1 MNASES
7 MITGAAV
14 ATPDVAAA
22 GGGGGA
28 LQQSVARHGPVVQVF
43 MVSSSAAVR
52 EASSLTALSS
62 LATHVTAR
70 SIVVPA

>member
-1 MNASES
+1 MNANES

-22 GGGGGA
+22 GGGGA
-28 LQQSVARHGPVVQVF
+28 LQQSAARHGSVAQVF

-70 SIVVPA
+70 SIVAPA

>member
-7 MITGAAV
+7 MITGAAI
-14 ATPDVAAA
+14 ATPDVVAA
-22 GGGGGA
+22 GGGGA
-28 LQQSVARHGPVVQVF
+28 LQQSVARHGPVAQVF

-52 EASSLTALSS
+52 EASSSTALSS

-70 SIVVPA
+70 SIVAPA

>member
-22 GGGGGA
+22 GGGGA
-28 LQQSVARHGPVVQVF
+28 LQLARHGSVAQVF
-43 MVSSSAAVR
+43 MVFSSAAVR
-52 EASSLTALSS
+52 EASSSTALSS

-70 SIVVPA
+70 SIVAPA